1 LVLAFFGLTP
11 EYRSNIF
18 TQIHEILFY
27 GQGGYDYETIYNMP
41 LWLRRFTYHK
51 IHEHYEKKNE
61 KTDNVDQSIKNM
73 KAAGSVANNKV
84 QVPTYVTKAS
94 KK

>member
-1 LVLAFFGLTP
+1 
-11 EYRSNIF
+11 
-18 TQIHEILFY
+18 
-27 GQGGYDYETIYNMP
+27 MP

-61 KTDNVDQSIKNM
+61 KTDNVDQSIKTM
-73 KAAGSVANNKV
+73 KSAGATIKTPQKI
-84 QVPTYVTKAS
+84 QVPSYVTKAS